1 MRIAKSIV
9 VSLAAAGL
17 VAAPVAA
24 QAAPARESS
33 AVTEGE
39 ELVGTSAL
47 MIIAA
52 LAVAAFLVL
61 VVADEESFDGIDDLP
76 ASP

>member
-9 VSLAAAGL
+9 MSLAAAGL
-17 VAAPVAA
+17 VVAPVAA
-24 QAAPARESS
+24 QAAPSREPS
-33 AVTEGE
+33 AVVEGE
-39 ELVGTSAL
+39 ELVGASPL

-52 LAVAAFLVL
+52 LAAAAFLIL
-61 VVADEESFDGIDDLP
+61 VVADEDSFDDIDDLP